1 MFGLDLEK
9 FLIRK
14 IWLVLLAHMKDH
26 IETSLMQVTV
36 CLYHV
41 RVRFYRCLKLARKS
55 PTFFVYALD
64 TSSMSQKMRKKILVY
79 SCLGKA
85 R

>member
-1 MFGLDLEK
+1 M
-9 FLIRK
+9 IRK
-14 IWLVLLAHMKDH
+14 IWLGFVLAHMKDH

-55 PTFFVYALD
+55 LTFFVYALG

-79 SCLGKA
+79 SCVNRIEKY
-85 R
+85 